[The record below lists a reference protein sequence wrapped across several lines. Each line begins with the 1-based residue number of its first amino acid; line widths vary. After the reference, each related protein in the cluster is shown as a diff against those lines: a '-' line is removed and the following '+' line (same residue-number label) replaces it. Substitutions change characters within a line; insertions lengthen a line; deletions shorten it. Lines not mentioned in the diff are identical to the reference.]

1 MHTFRQLI
9 EAAQPAA
16 SVIISVA
23 LMLLSGFLMT
33 NNLCWLF
40 WLLCLTLA
48 GGLAALF
55 RPRLQSLFG
64 RLRHRLAHRQ
74 PSQPPAE
81 E

>member
-1 MHTFRQLI
+1 MDKEWVR
-9 EAAQPAA
+9 AY
-16 SVIISVA
+16 SG
-23 LMLLSGFLMT
+23 LSGFLMT

-55 RPRLQSLFG
+55 RPRLQPLFG
-64 RLRHRLAHRQ
+64 RLRHRLARRQ